1 MKKEVHYLLNE
12 KQLNRYRVISNVIEG
27 NLKPC
32 DAAESL
38 GLSERQI
45 YRLKKG
51 VEEEGVSFLIH
62 KNTNRKPYHAFDDD
76 FKQNIVKLKKS
87 DKYKDANFKHFQ
99 ELLLENEGISISYNA
114 LYNLLTSNGVVSPKK
129 RRKAKKH
136 YRRKRKARKGMLIQ
150 IDATP
155 FEWFGNTDKFSLHG
169 AIDDAS
175 GEIVGLYMTKNECL
189 HGYLEITR
197 QMILNHGIP
206 SCIYTDRHTIFRSP
220 NASKVSI
227 EEQLEGKIIND
238 TQFGRAMKELGIAII
253 TARSPQAKGRVER
266 LWNTLQSRLP
276 VEFKIAG
283 ITTVEEANEFLL
295 KYIPKFNSMF
305 AVEPEDSELAYR
317 KLTDDLIL
325 DHILC
330 VKQTRTIDNGSVFS
344 IHNRHFQVLK
354 SPGLPEIPKKS
365 KITVIIS
372 TSVGIKAEYQ
382 GNVYE
387 VINFI
392 KPKRKHEIKQNK
404 PKTKYIPPD
413 DHYFK
418 YGHDKFKKVYFD
430 ESYEEVL
437 SVLEEIFLSKYA

>member
-1 MKKEVHYLLNE
+1 
-12 KQLNRYRVISNVIEG
+12 
-27 NLKPC
+27 
-32 DAAESL
+32 
-38 GLSERQI
+38 
-45 YRLKKG
+45 
-51 VEEEGVSFLIH
+51 
-62 KNTNRKPYHAFDDD
+62 
-76 FKQNIVKLKKS
+76 
-87 DKYKDANFKHFQ
+87 
-99 ELLLENEGISISYNA
+99 
-114 LYNLLTSNGVVSPKK
+114 
-129 RRKAKKH
+129 
-136 YRRKRKARKGMLIQ
+136 
-150 IDATP
+150 
-155 FEWFGNTDKFSLHG
+155 
-169 AIDDAS
+169 
-175 GEIVGLYMTKNECL
+175 
-189 HGYLEITR
+189 
-197 QMILNHGIP
+197 
-206 SCIYTDRHTIFRSP
+206 
-220 NASKVSI
+220 
-227 EEQLEGKIIND
+227 
-238 TQFGRAMKELGIAII
+238 MKELGIAII

-387 VINFI
+387 AINFI
-392 KPKRKHEIKQNK
+392 KPKRKHETKQNK

-418 YGHDKFKKVYFD
+418 YGHDKLKKVYFD

-437 SVLEEIFLSKYA
+437 I